1 MVLAAK
7 VTYLMIFSH
16 EFLASEGRKRT
27 TRMIETIPVR
37 GTIFDRFSQ
46 PLAVSTP
53 VSTLWVNPK
62 QFDPTN
68 QQAALLKEHLD
79 INESL
84 TKNLTLN
91 TQNKSF
97 AYLAR
102 RIDPQLAN
110 TIMELSIPGVYEHQ
124 EYKRYYPQSSML
136 AQSIGFTNIDQKGIE
151 GIELMYNHK
160 LSGLP
165 GIEEHTLNLHKRA
178 MNRP

>member
-1 MVLAAK
+1 MKPLATNPRFAIVLAVFYTLSMVLAAK

-84 TKNLTLN
+84 
-91 TQNKSF
+91 
-97 AYLAR
+97 R
-102 RIDPQLAN
+102 
-110 TIMELSIPGVYEHQ
+110 
-124 EYKRYYPQSSML
+124 
-136 AQSIGFTNIDQKGIE
+136 
-151 GIELMYNHK
+151 K
-160 LSGLP
+160 L
-165 GIEEHTLNLHKRA
+165 
-178 MNRP
+178 